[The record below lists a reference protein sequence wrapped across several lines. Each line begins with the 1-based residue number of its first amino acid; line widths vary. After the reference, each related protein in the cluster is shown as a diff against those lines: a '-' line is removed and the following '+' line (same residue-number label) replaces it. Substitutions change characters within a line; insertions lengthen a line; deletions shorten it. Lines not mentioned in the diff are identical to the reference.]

1 MDLLNQI
8 CIDGKGFTELTDD
21 MDKRIILE
29 AARIL
34 HDYHDEINQY
44 SEGKINIS
52 KFGSIEIAGFPK
64 ELTKLIRNL
73 LLDLG

>member
-1 MDLLNQI
+1 MDILDQI
-8 CIDGKGFTELTDD
+8 CIDGKGYTELTDD
-21 MDKRIILE
+21 MDRRIILE
-29 AARIL
+29 ATKIL
-34 HDYHDEINQY
+34 HDYHDEILQY

-64 ELTKLIRNL
+64 DVAKLIRNL